1 MCLGSYLACVGTQV
15 VQVASGT
22 GAVVLPMVK
31 DLFLI
36 GLLVVEG
43 GGRRSVKPG
52 KLKPVRPV
60 WPPRKATSKQSE
72 SWATS
77 DTTTNLLNTQQL
89 TEIVKVARSLALAC
103 VMDQRAL
110 LLQKSTWQKGDQI
123 RSLLEQVRSQLF
135 FKTVL
140 SILTYDYSILFSF
153 YPMSMSK

>member
-1 MCLGSYLACVGTQV
+1 MCIGSYLACVGTQV

-43 GGRRSVKPG
+43 GGGRSVKPG

-89 TEIVKVARSLALAC
+89 TEIVKVARSLSLAC
-103 VMDQRAL
+103 VMDQVTPSCPVFFLTCGVYKFSTCSPVVGKIDTEL
-110 LLQKSTWQKGDQI
+110 LVI
-123 RSLLEQVRSQLF
+123 
-135 FKTVL
+135 
-140 SILTYDYSILFSF
+140 
-153 YPMSMSK
+153 